1 MELEYND
8 EEIESLVDINKKF
21 VPLEAVHP
29 TELIMDELKAR
40 GMQRKELAERLGMKA
55 PNLSRFLRAKEKI
68 TPSMALKLEEAFG
81 ISADYWLGLQL
92 SYERDLEEIQQR
104 DKEEEYAS
112 QVEKALAA
120 ALNLSILF
128 KKLALDGCKLFK
140 DKLIA
145 LYEIFHVNNMEG
157 LLSLSTAQGCFK
169 KSNNLDTEDRNLS
182 TWILLARHACS
193 NYNCEMSEYVKGD
206 EVEAAKEIADM
217 ANAQAIS
224 ESAIKEVLA
233 KHGIGY
239 CIVEKF
245 EKTPVD
251 AYSTI
256 IDGQPFIVVSL
267 RRNNMDMLV
276 FDILHECGHIN
287 KHLTDGASFISYN
300 QDLGEARGI
309 EQEAN
314 NFAKDMLISPV
325 VWANITKGKSNS
337 LNVYSLIR
345 SVANNAKQNGISPTI
360 AMWRFK
366 YETGV
371 YKIPGYKSLPIK

>member
-1 MELEYND
+1 MAT
-8 EEIESLVDINKKF
+8 INKKF

-81 ISADYWLGLQL
+81 ISADYWMGLQL
-92 SYERDLEEIQQR
+92 SYERDLEAIQQR

-140 DKLIA
+140 DKLNA
-145 LYEIFHVNNMEG
+145 LYKIFHVDNMEG

-182 TWILLARHACS
+182 TWILLARNACS
-193 NYNCEMSEYVKGD
+193 NYNCEMSEYEKGD

-256 IDGQPFIVVSL
+256 IEGHPFIVVSH

-287 KHLTDGASFISYN
+287 KHLTDGISFISYN
-300 QDLGEARGI
+300 QDLGEAHGI

-314 NFAKDMLISPV
+314 NFAKDMLIPPV
-325 VWANITKGKSNS
+325 VWANITKGKSKS

-345 SVANNAKQNGISPTI
+345 TVANNAKQNGISPTI

-371 YKIPGYKSLPIK
+371 YKIPGYKSQPIK